1 MSDVEEVKSRLNI
14 VDIVQARVP
23 LKKAGRNFKG
33 LCPFHSEK
41 SPSFMVSPERQAF
54 HCFGC
59 GKGGSVIDFVM
70 EMEHLSFIEALE
82 DLAEKAGVKLTHKAS
97 DSQEDQ
103 QRQKIY
109 EVNHLASEY
118 YQYVLTKH
126 ALGEKARL
134 YLKGRGV
141 TDKTMKTFAL
151 GYSPNSWDALG
162 SFLKKKGYDAGL
174 LEKAGLQI
182 LSARGG
188 YDRFRGRV
196 MFTLKDHRGN
206 VVGFSGRLLDPNIK
220 DLPAG
225 RQEAKYINTSETPVY
240 SKSHVLYGLDVTRE
254 AIQKA
259 GEAIIVEGEFDV
271 ISPFAEGIGNVVA
284 IKGSA
289 LTEGHIRLL
298 KRYTQK
304 LVLALDSDL
313 AGDAAARRGIELA
326 DAAGLELKVAT
337 MPIGKD
343 PDEAARESPGA
354 LKSAIKDAVP
364 IYDYYIAS
372 VQKRFDPSSASGK
385 KHIAGELLPILSKI
399 ENSIVQAHYIK
410 IASRLL
416 SVSEDVLG
424 SEIRKLKVQGAR
436 VVVSREKEEDLP
448 TRSRVETLEMYV
460 LALMLQGKPA
470 EFLEEFKEV
479 MPLEDITLPPVR
491 RLIELLE
498 TFMQNHRIFLLK
510 DFADVVPSELAP
522 VLDEALLWDVSEA
535 TGDEEKLS
543 KEWTTALRELKR
555 AELRRKIA
563 NISTTM
569 EAQKLQEAG
578 MDGSA
583 EDANR
588 LAELTAALLQLD
600 KGS

>member
-59 GKGGSVIDFVM
+59 GKGGSVIDLVM

-424 SEIRKLKVQGAR
+424 SEIRKLKVQGAH

-460 LALMLQGKPA
+460 LALMVQGKPA
-470 EFLEEFKEV
+470 EFLEEFKEI

>member
-424 SEIRKLKVQGAR
+424 SEIRKLKVQGAH